1 MVLTRPSP
9 HRPTRRSDAGF
20 SMVDLLVSVVLL
32 LIISG
37 IVMEALQQMTTAQ
50 GMVANR
56 TNMHTAIRSATSLLQ
71 QEVGQAG
78 RVALPGTMKLA
89 APVTTTGSAVTVA
102 ISCTPASACA
112 SGAGIF
118 VKEQLV
124 VDAGP
129 NEE

>member
-37 IVMEALQQMTTAQ
+37 IVMQALQQMTTAQ

-78 RVALPGTMKLA
+78 RVSLPAIVKLTS
-89 APVTTTGSAVTVA
+89 PVTTTGSATAASVT
-102 ISCTPASACA
+102 SA
-112 SGAGIF
+112 AGIF
-118 VKEQLV
+118 PNEQLV
-124 VDAGP
+124 VDAGAS
-129 NEE
+129 EETV